1 MLDNE
6 AKDELQEIIG
16 IEQEI
21 DRDDLIYKRDNGKRY
36 KMFGSQRSKTIWS
49 LLRDIWS
56 GVITLDHAHK
66 EQVNKNWL
74 CLQIILKDIPG
85 QKIKTIRTGNK

>member
-36 KMFGSQRSKTIWS
+36 KMFGSQRSKTI
-49 LLRDIWS
+49 
-56 GVITLDHAHK
+56 
-66 EQVNKNWL
+66 
-74 CLQIILKDIPG
+74 
-85 QKIKTIRTGNK
+85 